1 MSSHRSR
8 RLIVHQNLCRAFFA
22 VPALR
27 VWSVFLFFV
36 ALFPAALLAGQ
47 QNGGDQAFAELVVDE
62 SQKSKERSK
71 VEPILRR
78 PGSEFDLGHRDE
90 NEEKLNQE
98 ILEDFFRRYFLARM
112 TNASKIGQLPQI
124 RGEVRDK
131 CAASKNKSNVMDE
144 LNQITSG
151 MMHALC
157 NGVLQTTD
165 ASGQTQQV
173 IVIQESVRDQND
185 QLRLVQAKDDLVAK
199 DQVFDL
205 SGRPVAQSNIA
216 TLAPAEADFHPAVKL
231 NAMLVLRDLNDK
243 QPKKGK
249 PQTAEPR
256 VNTQRDLIAYL
267 ESSEKLSDI
276 LLIGALSGIARH
288 AEFEQDSN
296 RKNRIATVVAAVVD
310 LPGAAGRSDD
320 AAGWIRR
327 QAVDIL
333 GNIGLPG
340 NGSRYVAKL
349 YKIIRDEKEP
359 LPLRIAAAEA
369 LRKMDLSRLPD
380 GVMEKLTR
388 SLTQLASDACDYE
401 IVEQLRQN
409 RPFSKPRLQHR
420 LAAVRLAVTGDLQG
434 EATDGGQMA
443 GGLMAVATDEDQA
456 SLQKLLTEIQKIETR
471 LSTLAATTPSNQ
483 VEDLLQESVRG
494 LKGLQVTED
503 GPQPPAPQT
512 AENP

>member
-1 MSSHRSR
+1 
-8 RLIVHQNLCRAFFA
+8 
-22 VPALR
+22 
-27 VWSVFLFFV
+27 
-36 ALFPAALLAGQ
+36 
-47 QNGGDQAFAELVVDE
+47 
-62 SQKSKERSK
+62 
-71 VEPILRR
+71 
-78 PGSEFDLGHRDE
+78 
-90 NEEKLNQE
+90 
-98 ILEDFFRRYFLARM
+98 
-112 TNASKIGQLPQI
+112 
-124 RGEVRDK
+124 
-131 CAASKNKSNVMDE
+131 
-144 LNQITSG
+144 
-151 MMHALC
+151 
-157 NGVLQTTD
+157 
-165 ASGQTQQV
+165 
-173 IVIQESVRDQND
+173 
-185 QLRLVQAKDDLVAK
+185 
-199 DQVFDL
+199 
-205 SGRPVAQSNIA
+205 
-216 TLAPAEADFHPAVKL
+216 
-231 NAMLVLRDLNDK
+231 LRDLNDK

-276 LLIGALSGIARH
+276 LLVGALSGIARH

-296 RKNRIATVVAAVVD
+296 RKNRIAKVVAAVVD

-340 NGSRYVAKL
+340 NGNGYVAKL

-380 GVMEKLTR
+380 GVMEKLTQ

-420 LAAVRLAVTGDLQG
+420 LAAVRLAVTGDLQE

-503 GPQPPAPQT
+503 GPQPTAPQT